1 METGIAIIF
10 SIAGL
15 ILIFLG
21 IWSIRNA
28 CVKIRTWNTVSG
40 TVIGYKEY
48 QIQMGKPSYSP
59 QVQFTTD
66 DGKVITFTSSNGS
79 GRKPYRI
86 ETAIK
91 VLYAPDDPTKATIKS
106 FTNLFLLGIVL
117 VFFGLGFAGMFLS
130 SLFFG
135 PHK

>member
-1 METGIAIIF
+1 
-10 SIAGL
+10 
-15 ILIFLG
+15 
-21 IWSIRNA
+21 
-28 CVKIRTWNTVSG
+28 
-40 TVIGYKEY
+40 
-48 QIQMGKPSYSP
+48 MGKPSYSP